1 MRHLAPVKIASR
13 TATTMNTVVKV
24 NVPASS
30 QLLEGFARID
40 FADAYQV
47 SLTRPQLSAEEAAQ
61 AIFGH
66 SPRWVGA
73 LMKLRGVFARA
84 VGLKHSDMK
93 SGEQQRGI
101 FRVQARHANE
111 IIIGEDDSHL
121 NFRISVL
128 RASADDTGAQT
139 VTVSTAV
146 ETHNALGRAYLI
158 VVKPF
163 HRVIARS
170 MVQRAADAG
179 RL

>member
-1 MRHLAPVKIASR
+1 
-13 TATTMNTVVKV
+13 MNRVVKV
-24 NVPASS
+24 PVPEASK
-30 QLLEGFARID
+30 LLASFKQVT
-40 FADAYQV
+40 FADAYEV
-47 SLTRPQLSAEEAAQ
+47 AIVNPALTAEEAAL

-66 SPRWVGA
+66 SPAWVGA
-73 LMKLRGVFARA
+73 LMKARGVFAKA

-101 FRVQARHANE
+101 FKVQQRHVNE

-128 RASADDTGAQT
+128 RAGNADGVGAQT

-146 ETHNALGRAYLI
+146 ETHNALGRAYMF

-170 MVQRAADAG
+170 MVQRAANAG

>member
-1 MRHLAPVKIASR
+1 MS
-13 TATTMNTVVKV
+13 TAANSVTKV
-24 NVPASS
+24 PVPAASHVS
-30 QLLEGFARID
+30 ASFKHID

-47 SLTRPQLSAEEAAQ
+47 VLTRPQLSAEGAAT
-61 AIFGH
+61 AIFGT

-84 VGLKHSDMK
+84 VGLKHSDMR
-93 SGEQQRGI
+93 SGSRQRGI
-101 FRVQARHANE
+101 FKVQARYIDE
-111 IIIGEDDSHL
+111 IVIGDDDSHL

-128 RASADDTGAQT
+128 RAGEADAAT

-146 ETHNALGRAYLI
+146 EINNTLGSVYMFI
-158 VVKPF
+158 VKPF

>member
-1 MRHLAPVKIASR
+1 MSR
-13 TATTMNTVVKV
+13 VVKV
-24 NVPASS
+24 PVPEASK
-30 QLLEGFARID
+30 LLGSFKHVT
-40 FADAYQV
+40 FADAYEVALVNHAITPEQ
-47 SLTRPQLSAEEAAQ
+47 AAL

-66 SPRWVGA
+66 SPAWVGA
-73 LMKLRGVFARA
+73 LMKARGVFAKT

-93 SGEQQRGI
+93 SGEQQAGI
-101 FRVQARHANE
+101 FKVQQRHANE
-111 IIIGEDDSHL
+111 IIIGEDDAHL

-128 RASADDTGAQT
+128 RAGDASGKGAPT

-146 ETHNALGRAYLI
+146 ETHNALGRAYML

-163 HRVIARS
+163 HRIIART

>member
-1 MRHLAPVKIASR
+1 
-13 TATTMNTVVKV
+13 MNRVVKV
-24 NVPASS
+24 PVPEASK
-30 QLLEGFARID
+30 LLGSFKRVT

-47 SLTRPQLSAEEAAQ
+47 ALVNHAITAEDAAH

-66 SPRWVGA
+66 SPAWVGT
-73 LMKLRGVFARA
+73 LMKARGVFAKA

-101 FRVQARHANE
+101 FKVQQRHPNE
-111 IIIGEDDSHL
+111 VIIGEDDSHL

-128 RASADDTGAQT
+128 RASVEESDAAPT

-146 ETHNALGRAYLI
+146 ETHNALGRAYMF

>member
-1 MRHLAPVKIASR
+1 
-13 TATTMNTVVKV
+13 MNRVVKV
-24 NVPASS
+24 PVPEASK
-30 QLLEGFARID
+30 LLASFNQVT
-40 FADAYQV
+40 FADAYEV
-47 SLTRPQLSAEEAAQ
+47 AVVNTAITAEEAAQ

-66 SPRWVGA
+66 SPAWVGA
-73 LMKLRGVFARA
+73 LMKARGVFAKA

-101 FRVQARHANE
+101 FKVQQRHPNE
-111 IIIGEDDSHL
+111 VIIGEDDSHL

-128 RASADDTGAQT
+128 RLGDANGKGAPSI
-139 VTVSTAV
+139 TVSTAV
-146 ETHNALGRAYLI
+146 ETHNALGRAYMF

-163 HRVIARS
+163 HRVIART

>member
-1 MRHLAPVKIASR
+1 
-13 TATTMNTVVKV
+13 MNRVVKV
-24 NVPASS
+24 PVPEASK
-30 QLLEGFARID
+30 LLASFRRVT
-40 FADAYQV
+40 FADAYEV
-47 SLTRPQLSAEEAAQ
+47 AIVNPALTAEEAAL

-66 SPRWVGA
+66 SPAWVGA
-73 LMKLRGVFARA
+73 LMKARGVFAKA
-84 VGLKHSDMK
+84 VGLKHSDMR

-101 FRVQARHANE
+101 FKVQQRHSNE

-121 NFRISVL
+121 NFRISIL
-128 RASADDTGAQT
+128 RAGNADEAGAQT

-146 ETHNALGRAYLI
+146 ETHNALGRAYMF

-163 HRVIARS
+163 HRVIART